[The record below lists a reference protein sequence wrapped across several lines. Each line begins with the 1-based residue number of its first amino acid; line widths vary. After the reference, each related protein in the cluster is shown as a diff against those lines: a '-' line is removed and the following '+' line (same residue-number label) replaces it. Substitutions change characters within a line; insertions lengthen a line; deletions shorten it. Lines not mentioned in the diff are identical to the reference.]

1 MDEGNRA
8 GGKSLRAARQ
18 QPFSAGARSVARVS
32 DDLPTLGDVEAA
44 LERIRPHVHDT
55 PVMTSRILDAKS
67 EAEVYFKCESFQRT
81 GSFKARG
88 ATHAVSRLD
97 DDERARGVVT
107 HSSGNHAQALAYAAR
122 RFEVECTV
130 VMPMSA
136 NPVKRQATE
145 AYGAK
150 VVPCEDTL
158 VARERETRRVI
169 DETGA
174 VLVHPYDDPRI
185 IAGAGTAAY
194 ELLSTVPDL
203 ELIIAPVGG
212 GGLAAGTTTVA
223 KGRKRP
229 VDVLLGE
236 PYGADDAFRSLNTGE
251 RVLEHHPH
259 TIADGLRTTLGASNF
274 QILKAHDIPVV
285 RVREE
290 EIIQALE
297 YTWERMKLLIEPSSA
312 VAVAALLHENAPVK
326 GRKVGV
332 ILSGGNVDARGY
344 FKMLEDEAARITH
357 P

>member
-1 MDEGNRA
+1 MSPDPDR
-8 GGKSLRAARQ
+8 L
-18 QPFSAGARSVARVS
+18 V
-32 DDLPTLGDVEAA
+32 TLSDVESA
-44 LERIRPHVHDT
+44 LERIRPHVHET
-55 PVMTSRILDAKS
+55 AVMTSRTFDEKTG
-67 EAEVYFKCESFQRT
+67 AEVFFKCENFQKT
-81 GSFKARG
+81 GSFKVRG
-88 ATHAVSRLD
+88 ATNAVALLTTE
-97 DDERARGVVT
+97 ERDRGVVT
-107 HSSGNHAQALAYAAR
+107 HSSGNHAQALAYAAKT
-122 RFEVECTV
+122 FNVPCTV
-130 VMPMSA
+130 IMPMSA

-145 AYGAK
+145 GYGAL

-158 VARERETRRVI
+158 AARVRETQRVV

-174 VLVHPYDDPRI
+174 VLVHPYDDARI

-203 ELIIAPVGG
+203 DLIIAPVGG
-212 GGLAAGTTTVA
+212 GGLASGTTVVA
-223 KGRKRP
+223 NGRDRQ

-236 PYGADDAFRSLNTGE
+236 PYGADDAFRSLQEGE

-259 TIADGLRTTLGASNF
+259 TIADGLRTTLGARNF
-274 QILKAHDIPVV
+274 EVLKTHQVPVQ

-297 YTWERMKLLIEPSSA
+297 YTWERAKLLIEPSSA

-344 FKMLEDEAARITH
+344 FKALEAQVTQH
-357 P
+357 H